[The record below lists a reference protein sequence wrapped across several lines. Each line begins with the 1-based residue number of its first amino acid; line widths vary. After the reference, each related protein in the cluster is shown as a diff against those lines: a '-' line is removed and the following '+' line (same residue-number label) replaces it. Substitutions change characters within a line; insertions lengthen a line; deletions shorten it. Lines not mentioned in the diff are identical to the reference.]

1 MTLSERLRVECHSL
15 ALASALPAGH
25 EALFVKIQIV
35 GDRRQL
41 QIVELLLPLKQKVG
55 VLPEL
60 SLVRRAL

>member
-1 MTLSERLRVECHSL
+1 MTLSKRLRVERHSL
-15 ALASALPAGH
+15 ALASALPAGR
-25 EALFVKIQIV
+25 EALLVKIQIA